1 MSISLLFSSSL
12 SPPYPLSLTLSPPF
26 LFSSPLSPPYPLPLP
41 LILSLSPSLPLTPS
55 PSYYSLRPIDV
66 EFMKHLHGYVNIV
79 PVIAKADTLTIE
91 ERDSFKQRIRED
103 LNFHGISIYPSA
115 YGAEDEEDA
124 SANAKIEVRE
134 WVHWRL
140 GDSWSLLL
148 PSLPS
153 SLPPSSLPPPLS
165 LLPPSLLSHSLLP
178 SSLRPPSLPISLPPS
193 LPPAIHPICS
203 DWQRP

>member
-1 MSISLLFSSSL
+1 
-12 SPPYPLSLTLSPPF
+12 
-26 LFSSPLSPPYPLPLP
+26 
-41 LILSLSPSLPLTPS
+41 
-55 PSYYSLRPIDV
+55 
-66 EFMKHLHGYVNIV
+66 MKHLHGYVNIV

-148 PSLPS
+148 SLLPPSLPS
-153 SLPPSSLPPPLS
+153 SLPS
-165 LLPPSLLSHSLLP
+165 LLPPSPLTP
-178 SSLRPPSLPISLPPS
+178 SLPPS
-193 LPPAIHPICS
+193 LQQYIPFAVIGS
-203 DWQRP
+203 DREVVVSGKKLLGRQTKWGFIEVENRKHCEFSQLRDMLIK